1 MIFQSFLLDI
11 NESNAYIVASETT
24 RDAIL
29 IDIGEFDARIQDFI
43 EENNLK
49 LNAVFITHDHYD
61 HTSGIPELTRQYR
74 VKILSAAGNAGR
86 TAGKR
91 VGHGD
96 KIEVGDMTGTVFLTP
111 GHTNDSISLAFPGLV
126 FTGDALFSG
135 SVGGVGSTGA
145 AQRQIDAI
153 RQHIFA
159 LPDDCEIHPG
169 HGPASTIAI
178 EKNHNPFFV

>member
-11 NESNAYIVASETT
+11 NESNAYIVASELT

-29 IDIGEFDARIQDFI
+29 VDIGEFDARIQDFI
-43 EENNLK
+43 EENDLK

-61 HTSGIPELTRQYR
+61 HTSGISELTRHYR
-74 VKILSAAGNAGR
+74 VKVLSAAGNAGR
-86 TAGKR
+86 TTGKR
-91 VGHGD
+91 VSHGE
-96 KIEVGDMTGTVFLTP
+96 KIQVGDLTATVLFTP
-111 GHTNDSISLAFPGLV
+111 GHTNDSSSLAFPGMV

-135 SVGGVGSTGA
+135 SVGGTSSTGA

-153 RQHIFA
+153 RQHIFS

-169 HGPASTIAI
+169 HGPASTVHI
-178 EKNHNPFFV
+178 EKNFNPFFS